1 MWAAVY
7 ENRLGIKFRIIIEIQ
22 SGVSFL
28 LWPQVL
34 IIKSINCF
42 FLYSWLWRL
51 FSAHNP
57 GAKHNVYRL
66 HLGGVCFSLMVVTL
80 SNTLNMD
87 NLETKALNII
97 MRLEKRK
104 EVQKIAAYILTNAV
118 KYRLIL
124 KKSPE
129 DKKSRKRLVYK
140 IKKYMKD
147 FRIANFSWRSSLRGP
162 LISMKNWPWILIFLR
177 NNIKDLH
184 EDHKKIF
191 RLNEE
196 IAKKL
201 CVSLGEPEEELTKWF
216 FYQFSFFF

>member
-1 MWAAVY
+1 
-7 ENRLGIKFRIIIEIQ
+7 
-22 SGVSFL
+22 
-28 LWPQVL
+28 
-34 IIKSINCF
+34 
-42 FLYSWLWRL
+42 
-51 FSAHNP
+51 
-57 GAKHNVYRL
+57 
-66 HLGGVCFSLMVVTL
+66 
-80 SNTLNMD
+80 MD

-129 DKKSRKRLVYK
+129 DKKSRKKLVYK
-140 IKKYMKD
+140 IKKYMEQ
-147 FRIANFSWRSSLRGP
+147 FRIANRQLKEQFEGANNLNEE
-162 LISMKNWPWILIFLR
+162 LTMNFDFLR

-191 RLNEE
+191 KLNEE

-201 CVSLGEPEEELTKWF
+201 CISLGEPEEEFTK
-216 FYQFSFFF
+216 